1 MSTDYIQNRLR
12 QLLDRNLKPGT
23 DKQRVLQFLEAQ
35 HIAHSEYLPELQRIY
50 ADIGLF
56 R

>member
-1 MSTDYIQNRLR
+1 MYTDHIQNRLR
-12 QLLDRNLKPGT
+12 QLLDRNPKPGT

-35 HIAHSEYLPELQRIY
+35 HMAHSEYLPELQRIY
-50 ADIGLF
+50 ADSGLL